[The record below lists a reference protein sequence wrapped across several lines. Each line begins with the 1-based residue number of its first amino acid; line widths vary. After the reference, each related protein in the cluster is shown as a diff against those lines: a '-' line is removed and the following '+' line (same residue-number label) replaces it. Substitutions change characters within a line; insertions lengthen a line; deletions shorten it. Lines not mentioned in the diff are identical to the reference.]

1 MARFLI
7 EVSHSEEYEE
17 CTRAIHALLS
27 TGSHYITHA
36 DWGCLDG
43 EHKAWLIVD
52 VDGKIDAQ
60 HIVPPAYRCDSKI
73 IQLNK
78 FSLQEAEEM
87 IKAHSGT
94 QP

>member
-7 EVSHSEEYEE
+7 EIPHSSEEVA

-36 DWGCLDG
+36 DWGCYDG

-52 VDGKIDAQ
+52 VDSRDDAL
-60 HIVPPAYRCDSKI
+60 HIVPPAFRVDARI
-73 IQLNK
+73 VQLNR
-78 FSLQEAEEM
+78 FSLQEVEEM
-87 IKAHSGT
+87 LQRHRGA
-94 QP
+94 P